1 MPSTNLNPSELC
13 DPTEIVRTTQL
24 WVERVVVG
32 LQLCP
37 FAKPVMNKG
46 LIRYVVC
53 QEREQAVVI
62 EALERELLFLNN
74 EDASVVETTLLVLA
88 GIEGDFLDFHFLVDA
103 CRRRLKAL
111 GLRGVLQIADF
122 HPHYEFAGAEPK
134 DPANATNRSP
144 YPTLHLLREDS
155 IERARNSALSAQSIV
170 ERNQAL
176 LRGLGWSGINGVWV
190 DSEHKHVD
198 GH

>member
-1 MPSTNLNPSELC
+1 MNLSSIPAPC
-13 DPTEIVRTTQL
+13 EIIRSTQL

-37 FAKPVMNKG
+37 FAKPVMNKE

-53 QEREQAVVI
+53 QEREQADVI
-62 EALERELLFLNN
+62 DTLDSELLFLNDVDPS
-74 EDASVVETTLLVLA
+74 EVETTLLVLPR
-88 GIEGDFLDFHFLVDA
+88 IEGDFLDFHFLVDA
-103 CRRRLKAL
+103 CRKRLKAL
-111 GLRGVLQIADF
+111 RLNGVMQLADF
-122 HPHYEFAGAEPK
+122 HPRYEFAGSEPK

-155 IERARNSALSAQSIV
+155 IERARSSALSAQSIV

-176 LRGLGWSGINGVWV
+176 LRGLGWAGINDILV
-190 DSEHKHVD
+190 DTEQKH
-198 GH
+198 GEAH